1 MHMPAY
7 GDGSVTIAGIAV
19 AADIPPAACPRHPIY
34 PTGSGATYKVG
45 FATRISSVLAA
56 FSPPVGLATTAT
68 GVGGGTG

>member
-19 AADIPPAACPRHPIY
+19 AADLPPASCRRHPIY
-34 PTGSGATYKVG
+34 PNSGGAMYKVG

-56 FSPPVGLATTAT
+56 FSPSVGLATTAG